1 MSLRVDLQIISEWIP
16 DNATVLDLGCG
27 NGTLLRHLHK
37 RGIHGY
43 GLEIDNSKFADC
55 IKAGINVI
63 QADLD
68 QGLSQFADQRFDF
81 VILSQTLQA
90 IQRPDFLLR
99 EMMRVGRQGII
110 GFPNFAHWQCR
121 LQLALGGKMPVS
133 GSLPHAWYDTPNIHL
148 CTIADFEQLCQ
159 EQQLEIVNRSIANQ
173 DSRDGLA
180 IRLLPNMFGQTA
192 VYQIQKQ

>member
-27 NGTLLRHLHK
+27 NGTLLHHLQS
-37 RGIHGY
+37 RGIQGY
-43 GLEIDNSKFADC
+43 GLEIDNSRFADC
-55 IKAGINVI
+55 VKAGVNVI

-68 QGLSQFADQRFDF
+68 QGLSQFADQHFDF

-90 IQRPDFLLR
+90 IQRPDFLLG

-133 GSLPHAWYDTPNIHL
+133 RSLPNAWYETPNIHL

-159 EQQLEIVNRSIANQ
+159 QQQLKIINRSIANQ

-180 IRLLPNMFGQTA
+180 IRLMPNLFGQTA
-192 VYQIQKQ
+192 VYQIQNQ